1 MSKGR
6 YRVVVAD
13 AATHNPIALHRL
25 TPRQADE
32 RGLVGLVLDTENA
45 SREVFTTV
53 VRYGDEAYNEC
64 IGDAQ
69 EYLDLMRSRGEA

>member
-13 AATHNPIALHRL
+13 AVTHNPIALHKL
-25 TPRQADE
+25 IPEQADR

-45 SREVFTTV
+45 SHEVFVTP

-69 EYLDLMRSRGEA
+69 EHLDLMRSMW